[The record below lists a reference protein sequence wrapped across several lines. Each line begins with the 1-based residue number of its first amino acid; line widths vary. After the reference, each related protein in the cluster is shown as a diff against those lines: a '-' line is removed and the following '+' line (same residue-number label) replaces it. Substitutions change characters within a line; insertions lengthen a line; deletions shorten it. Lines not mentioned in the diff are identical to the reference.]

1 MAFLRCL
8 ATWAFKLGVDMHDR
22 VIRIALLG
30 AESTGKTSLSQH
42 ITDALLAQGQIAA
55 YVPEALREW
64 CQMHGRTPAA
74 HEQLQIAQQQAERIF
89 SIQQGWVIADTTPL
103 MTAVYSDYVFQD
115 PSLYE
120 QALEQQAQFDL
131 TLVMGLDVAWVPD
144 GLQRDGEHVRE
155 PVDHLIRQAMTHKQ
169 LAFKVIYGQGEAR
182 LNAAL
187 LAISQ
192 VIANLHGPLDLKF
205 SAPGLQPTQAQ
216 REVSQY
222 GLNQGQTAWRCDL
235 CSDAECEHRLF
246 SDLLK

>member
-1 MAFLRCL
+1 MR
-8 ATWAFKLGVDMHDR
+8 TR
-22 VIRIALLG
+22 VIRVALLG

-42 ITDALLAQGQIAA
+42 ITEALLAQGQMAA
-55 YVPEALREW
+55 YVPEVLREW
-64 CQMHGRTPAA
+64 CQMNGRTPAL
-74 HEQLQIAQQQAERIF
+74 HEQRQIAQQQAERIF
-89 SIQQGWVIADTTPL
+89 SIQEGWVIADTTPL

-115 PSLYE
+115 LSLYDE
-120 QALEQQAQFDL
+120 ALGLQAQFDL

-155 PVDHLIRQAMTHKQ
+155 PVDHLIRQAMSKRQ
-169 LAFKVIYGQGEAR
+169 LPFKVIYGQDEAR

-192 VIANLHGPLDLKF
+192 GIANLNEPLDLKF
-205 SAPGLQPTQAQ
+205 SVPGLQPTQTQ

-222 GLNQGQTAWRCDL
+222 GLNQGKTVWHCDL